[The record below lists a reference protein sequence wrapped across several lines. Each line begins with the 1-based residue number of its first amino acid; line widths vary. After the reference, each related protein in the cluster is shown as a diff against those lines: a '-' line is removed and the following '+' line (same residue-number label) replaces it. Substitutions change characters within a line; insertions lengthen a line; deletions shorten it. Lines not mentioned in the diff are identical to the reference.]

1 MQDLL
6 ARRARLID
14 IGIPLLAAVV
24 FFCLSVIHIHL
35 PGLYYDEALDVVP
48 TMQIVLGQPVEVW
61 TGVSINIGE
70 KTFPVMIMSY
80 LGTVCTYLMLPFFY
94 FLGVNVF
101 SLRLMT
107 ICFGC
112 LTIVFYYLFARDL
125 FNRRVAAVTA
135 LLLAVH
141 PSFILWSRQGIYVTS
156 VMTFMAAGSLL
167 CLLRWYRRRMDWHL
181 RSRWPKVSDR
191 GEGGSVRR
199 PSPLIQRTDWYLYA
213 GAFLLGVGFNAK
225 FLFLW
230 FIVALALS
238 YYVLQ
243 FTSLP
248 SKPALADRRTIWRI
262 LTFNMDAKQFG
273 LGLLSFCLGAG
284 GLIWYNLNTW
294 GTVKTLARNLI
305 TTDRGV
311 DNLNFFMN
319 LLTEIKAFLVL
330 IKGSWFGF
338 YGGSFSNNLYPI
350 VFCISV
356 VGLAFLFFGPRCR
369 FGWLKPPNDQTET
382 AKAKFV
388 FLFSMLALILVQS
401 CFTVSGLGAT
411 HLLIMLPFP
420 QLIIAFFMDM
430 LFQMID
436 PETVPSALMVVVFLA
451 LVAQDLR
458 VDFQYYQALQRSG
471 GLGRFS
477 DAIYELAEYLE
488 DNHITSPLAVDW
500 GFKNNIQILTQ
511 GRVNPIEIFKYS
523 WNPNEEFFK
532 EVSRR
537 IKNPNNRYLFYARE
551 FASFERYDAFER
563 IVREA
568 NKVIQLE
575 KVFYQRDGKPVY
587 YLYRV
592 TTPGQGYSL
601 WVEGEEYEDALG
613 GEGEDYKEAASNGRC
628 LGMGWGE
635 EASHFALYRVR
646 VLEDIPHASIYL
658 RYAHPDVRAKRLNIY
673 LDGELIGAR
682 PSVILPSSGGWG
694 YEEAEWAV
702 MGVPI
707 GTLSAGE
714 HWIRI
719 PVSYTH
725 LTLPTKA

>member
-6 ARRARLID
+6 ARRTWLID
-14 IGIPLLAAVV
+14 IGISLLAATV
-24 FFCLSVIHIHL
+24 FFCLSVPHIYL

-61 TGVSINIGE
+61 TGVSISLGGR
-70 KTFPVMIMSY
+70 TFPVMIMSY

-141 PSFILWSRQGIYVTS
+141 PSFIFWSRQGIYVTS

-167 CLLRWYRRRMDWHL
+167 CLLRWH
-181 RSRWPKVSDR
+181 RW
-191 GEGGSVRR
+191 
-199 PSPLIQRTDWYLYA
+199 RTDWYLYA
-213 GAFLLGVGFNAK
+213 GAFLLGLGLNAK

-238 YYVLQ
+238 YYILQ

-248 SKPALADRRTIWRI
+248 SKSSLADRRIIWGI
-262 LTFNMDAKQFG
+262 LTFNMNARQIG

-284 GLIWYNLNTW
+284 GLIWYNLKTW
-294 GTVKTLARNLI
+294 GTIKILAKNMI

-311 DNLNFFMN
+311 NNLDLFRN

-330 IKGSWFGF
+330 IRGSWFGF
-338 YGGSFSNNLYPI
+338 YGDSFSNNLYPI
-350 VFCISV
+350 VFCVSV
-356 VGLAFLFFGPRCR
+356 AGIAFLLFGRR
-369 FGWLKPPNDQTET
+369 NWLRWLKLYNC
-382 AKAKFV
+382 KAEASKARFI
-388 FLFSMLALILVQS
+388 FLISMLALILVQS

-411 HLLIMLPFP
+411 HLLIMLPLP
-420 QLIIAFFMDM
+420 QLVIA
-430 LFQMID
+430 LFVDLLYQVIT
-436 PETVPSALMVVVFLA
+436 PKALPSALIAVILLA
-451 LVAQDLR
+451 LAAQDVR

-500 GFKNNIQILTQ
+500 GFKNNIQILTK
-511 GRVNPIEIFKYS
+511 GKVNPVEIFQYN
-523 WNPNEEFFK
+523 WDPNEEFFK

-537 IKNPNNRYLFYARE
+537 IKDPNNRYLFYAEE
-551 FASFERYDAFER
+551 FASFKRYDAFER

-568 NKVIQLE
+568 NKVVQLE
-575 KVFYQRDGKPVY
+575 KVFYQRGGKPVY

-601 WVEGEEYEDALG
+601 WIEGEEYEVALG
-613 GEGEDYKEAASNGRC
+613 SEGEDYKEAASNSRC
-628 LGMGWGE
+628 LGMRWGE
-635 EASHFALYRVR
+635 EASHFALYRLQI
-646 VLEDIPHASIYL
+646 LENIPHASIYL
-658 RYAHPDVRAKRLNIY
+658 RYAHPGERAKRLNIY
-673 LDGELIGAR
+673 LDGELIGKR
-682 PSVILPSSGGWG
+682 PSVILPGSGGWG
-694 YEEAEWAV
+694 YEESEWAV
-702 MGVPI
+702 MGLPI

-714 HWIRI
+714 HWIKIQPDGDHNGINLDGFYIRG
-719 PVSYTH
+719 
-725 LTLPTKA
+725 AD